1 MIDMPLLARIKK
13 PAEPSGHA
21 LDVEGCPRQS
31 GSVLPIVVR
40 AEQQFQIAGQQDP
53 DVSPGT
59 AAVAS
64 VRRGKRFGAASDNRR
79 IIASSARPNRPHERN
94 P

>member
-31 GSVLPIVVR
+31 GCVLPIVVR
-40 AEQQFQIAGQQDP
+40 AEQQFQIAGQ
-53 DVSPGT
+53 
-59 AAVAS
+59 
-64 VRRGKRFGAASDNRR
+64 
-79 IIASSARPNRPHERN
+79 
-94 P
+94 